1 MFKKILKFKNEEI
14 VFTKYFFFQFQ
25 NLIAL
30 CLVFASLTSAH
41 PVPEAESE
49 AKSYYVSCSRKI
61 KSTDKL
67 PYFFLSKKAEKVNDQ
82 LLKEKLCKTLF

>member
-1 MFKKILKFKNEEI
+1 MSFNRRDGRALLMIIFYR
-14 VFTKYFFFQFQ
+14 VFFFFEFQ

-49 AKSYYVSCSRKI
+49 AKSYYVSCSRKNEYPI
-61 KSTDKL
+61 FTS
-67 PYFFLSKKAEKVNDQ
+67 FL
-82 LLKEKLCKTLF
+82 F